1 MKEERIVV
9 LNGKRYRVT
18 NIEHRQVMPWGTEPV
33 SFSVAQWELL
43 EEQQLKL
50 FT

>member
-9 LNGKRYRVT
+9 RNGKRYRVT
-18 NIEHRQVMPWGTEPV
+18 NIEHTQVMPWGTGPV